1 MHDSFA
7 PVIRHFT
14 EASTEELSAHL
25 ARVSPRP
32 DGHEALL
39 IRAAAEEALQAN
51 ARLKLN
57 RVLLLELHAAKLTGQ
72 LTAADD
78 AGRFGQFLSH
88 ALTPEFAEHLD
99 RHYRLLR
106 PRLQRML
113 DRQCGAIKTLI
124 DRLADDRE
132 RLAPLFGRS
141 PGRLTGLTLGRGD
154 LHAGGQAVARLSFE
168 HGEVMYK
175 PRSLRIDARLDAFL
189 GRLFGETP
197 TRIRVPQ
204 VLDRGGYG
212 WAAFAAH
219 RYCAGEDELHAFYR
233 GLGHWLAVLRLLG
246 GTDVHLE
253 NLIAAGPVPVIVDV
267 ESLFAL
273 LPPSAPS
280 NYGEAY
286 DLAQGLIRGSVLR
299 TGIVPVRSPALGLE
313 NVDVSAAGALPGEQ
327 PSIRAPVIA
336 GEGSTDARVEV
347 VEVEVSPSQ
356 NLPSPRPE
364 LSRYW
369 NDISDAFLET
379 TRRLR
384 RLDADGGL
392 VPLLESFLDCEVRDI
407 RRPTSAYVEIGRM
420 LWHPTSLHD
429 EAKAIARARDLF
441 ERHAAVVPLAPSAP
455 AEIAGEIED
464 LRHGDVPIFATPLD
478 RERIAA
484 ALDNWREMRIDVEE
498 MAIRSALV
506 VTELNRRSHEP
517 QGSDSRFYFARHPH
531 ADRLDARR
539 RKLAADA
546 VERLIALAVRGKDG
560 SVTWITPEASREGWH
575 VEPLQADVY
584 FGLGGVVAALAAY
597 SREVDEE
604 RMDDV
609 PGIAGT
615 LEGAL
620 QVLNAIALDE
630 KPHGAGGFTGYGGH
644 IWSWL
649 TLHGLLRRPEPF
661 ANALTYAKAL
671 ESQGFAADSYLD
683 IVDGSSGAI
692 VPLLG
697 LAEATGDPRWLA
709 LAVRAGRQ
717 LESAATRDECG
728 AHWPA
733 RGHAQPIGGFAHGG
747 AGIAWALARL
757 ALALAEAGDR
767 AGSERFNTLAGEAWQ
782 FQDSLFDESIGNWR
796 QHASG
801 SGKVHT
807 WCGGSIGIGLAA
819 ADLFARGGDPRHLRD
834 LRRAVV
840 ASKDQWGISHT
851 LCHGD
856 LSLWELLV
864 RASTLDGETPQAA
877 REAATAQVLSAIE
890 EHHGMVGGM
899 TREAFTPGL
908 MTGLSGVIHT
918 LCRMHPDCGLASP
931 LLFECGIHAAE
942 RQYDSPTRTM
952 PRHASAGR

>member
-1 MHDSFA
+1 MHDGFA

-14 EASTEELSAHL
+14 AASAGELTAHL
-25 ARVSPRP
+25 TRASPRL
-32 DGHEALL
+32 DAHDALL
-39 IRAAAEEALQAN
+39 IRTAAEEALHAN

-57 RVLLLELHAAKLTGQ
+57 RVLLLELHAAKLAGE

-78 AGRFGQFLSH
+78 DARFGQFLSH
-88 ALTPEFAEHLD
+88 ALTPEFAAHLD
-99 RHYRLLR
+99 RHYPPLR

-113 DRQCGAIKTLI
+113 DRQCHAIKGLI

-132 RLAPLFGRS
+132 RLATLLGRS
-141 PGRLTGLTLGRGD
+141 PGRLTGLALGRGD

-168 HGEVMYK
+168 GGEVMYK

-189 GRLFGETP
+189 ARLFGETA
-197 TRIRVPQ
+197 TRIRVPE
-204 VLDRGGYG
+204 VVDRGSYG
-212 WAAFAAH
+212 WAAFVAH
-219 RYCAGEDELHAFYR
+219 RYCAGEDEMHAFYH
-233 GLGHWLAVLRLLG
+233 GLGRWLAVLRLLG

-253 NLIAAGPVPVIVDV
+253 NLVAAGPVPVIVDV

-286 DLAQGLIRGSVLR
+286 DLAQELIRGSVLR
-299 TGIVPVRSPALGLE
+299 TGIVPVRAPALGLE

-327 PSIRAPVIA
+327 PSVRAPIIA
-336 GEGSTDARVEV
+336 GEGSTDARVEIV
-347 VEVEVSPSQ
+347 AVEVGSSQ

-379 TRRLR
+379 TDRLR
-384 RLDADGGL
+384 RLDAGGGL
-392 VPLLESFLDCEVRDI
+392 APLLESFVGCEVRDI

-455 AEIAGEIED
+455 REIADEIED
-464 LRHGDVPIFATPLD
+464 LRHGDVPIFVTPLD
-478 RERIAA
+478 RRRIDA
-484 ALDNWREMRIDVEE
+484 ALDNWREMRLDVEE

-506 VTELNRRSHEP
+506 VTELNRRAHEP
-517 QGSDSRFYFARHPH
+517 EGSDSRFYFARRPH
-531 ADRLDARR
+531 TERLDARR

-546 VERLIALAVRGKDG
+546 AGRLLALAVRGRDG

-584 FGLGGVVAALAAY
+584 FGLGGVAVALAAY
-597 SREVDEE
+597 RREVDEG

-609 PGIAGT
+609 PGIVET

-620 QVLNAIALDE
+620 QVLDAIARDE
-630 KPHGAGGFTGYGGH
+630 KPHGTGGFTGYGGR

-649 TLHGLLRRPEPF
+649 ALHELLRRPEPL
-661 ANALTYAKAL
+661 AHARAYAEAL
-671 ESQGFAADSYLD
+671 EREDFAANPYFD
-683 IVDGSSGAI
+683 IIDGSSGAI

-697 LAEATGDPRWLA
+697 LFETTGDTRWLA
-709 LAVRAGRQ
+709 LAVRAGQR
-717 LESAATRDECG
+717 LESAAAIGEHG

-733 RGHAQPIGGFAHGG
+733 TGHAEPIGGFAHGS

-757 ALALAEAGDR
+757 ALALADAGDR
-767 AGSERFNTLAGEAWQ
+767 AGSERFRTLVEEASR
-782 FQDSLFDESIGNWR
+782 FQESLFDESIGNWR

-801 SGKVHT
+801 SGNVHT

-819 ADLFARGGDPRHLRD
+819 CDLFARSGDPRHLRD

-840 ASKDQWGISHT
+840 ASRDQWGISHT

-864 RASTLDGETPQAA
+864 RASALEGEAPQVA
-877 REAATAQVLSAIE
+877 RDAATAQVLSAIE
-890 EHHGMVGGM
+890 EHEGMVGGM

-908 MTGLSGVIHT
+908 MTGLAGAIHS
-918 LCRMHPDCGLASP
+918 LCRMHPACGFASP
-931 LLFECGIHAAE
+931 LLLEHGVCAAE
-942 RQYDSPTRTM
+942 
-952 PRHASAGR
+952 PR